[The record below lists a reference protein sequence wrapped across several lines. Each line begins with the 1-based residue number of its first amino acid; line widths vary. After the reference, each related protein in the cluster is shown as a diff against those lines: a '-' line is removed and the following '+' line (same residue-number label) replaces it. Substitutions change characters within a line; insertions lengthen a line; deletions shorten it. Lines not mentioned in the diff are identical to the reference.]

1 MPYCR
6 DSQCPAFP
14 DWLFPTTPITS
25 PSVVIEGSVR
35 YVERNPVSAGLCEKP
50 QDWRWSSVHAHLD
63 SNDDELVS
71 VKPMLERFPD
81 WGDYLGDFRSNEL
94 LRNIRKHTRT
104 GRPLGSE
111 SFIETLESLT
121 GRSLKSLKPGRK
133 PIK

>member
-1 MPYCR
+1 
-6 DSQCPAFP
+6 
-14 DWLFPTTPITS
+14 
-25 PSVVIEGSVR
+25 
-35 YVERNPVSAGLCEKP
+35 
-50 QDWRWSSVHAHLD
+50 VHAHAHLN

-71 VKPMLERFPD
+71 VKPMLESFPD
-81 WGDYLGDFRSNEL
+81 WGDYLGDFQPNEL

-121 GRSLKSLKPGRK
+121 GRSLKPLKPGRK

>member
-14 DWLFPTTPITS
+14 DSLFPTTPITS
-25 PSVVIEGSVR
+25 PSVETEGSVR

-63 SNDDELVS
+63 SIDDELVS
-71 VKPMLERFPD
+71 VKPMLQRFPD
-81 WGDYLGDFRSNEL
+81 WGDYLGDFQSNEL

-121 GRSLKSLKPGRK
+121 G
-133 PIK
+133 